1 MRRFFRFFKRQY
13 RTKTGKASIATIA
26 GSTAAVI
33 AGTVTP
39 AAIATPGVMAVF
51 AMFLRDGAAKKEER
65 DGE

>member
-13 RTKTGKASIATIA
+13 RTKTGKASMTTIA
-26 GSTAAVI
+26 GATAAVI

-39 AAIATPGVMAVF
+39 AAVVTPVVMAVL
-51 AMFLRDGAAKKEER
+51 AMFLRDGEAKKEER